1 MKNTASI
8 GAIFLVPLL
17 LAHAALGADWAAD
30 GIPLCAAE
38 SNQLEPIMVSDES
51 GGAIIAWRSFP
62 GDADIPNI
70 FAQRVSAGGRAL
82 WGGDGVAVCAAGY
95 DRTLC
100 DMIPDGAGGAIVI
113 WEYDRTGGW
122 DIYAQKVDS
131 TGEIQWDSIGVA
143 ICTAPNTQCGARLVS
158 DAAGGA
164 IVVWE
169 DLRDGAGSRI
179 YAQRVSAE
187 GHVRWTPNGV
197 PVRAAGGGQFT
208 ADLVADGEGGAIV
221 VWQEARAGARDI
233 YAQRLDASG
242 AALWEP
248 DGIPISAAGSARR
261 YPEMVAD
268 GVGGAIVMWKDGR
281 AGADDL
287 YAQRVN
293 AAGEVQWAS
302 EGVAIST
309 SGSVVKRAGIAPDG
323 FGGAVIAW
331 PDGRAGDCDIY
342 AQRVSAS
349 GAPIWEPDGLPVC
362 TAARAQEFPRIAP
375 DGFGGAIVAWQDA
388 RAGAADI
395 YAQRVSAVGGTQ
407 GAPNGA
413 PLCTAAREQFFPE
426 IVPDGDG
433 GAIVAWQDFR
443 GGADYDIYAE
453 STELLSARPGALDF
467 GIVRCGGYRDRTII
481 VQNAGCDI
489 IPLEIGEGNEDFH
502 IVSNGLVP
510 ALGPGDRIAVIV
522 RFNPTRTGAHKFEI
536 SLGEA
541 GEPVSCSGIGVVREA
556 RAAHAE
562 SARMPAAPRSV
573 QARSIK

>member
-268 GVGGAIVMWKDGR
+268 GVGGAIVIWKDGR

-362 TAARAQEFPRIAP
+362 TAAR
-375 DGFGGAIVAWQDA
+375 
-388 RAGAADI
+388 
-395 YAQRVSAVGGTQ
+395 
-407 GAPNGA
+407 
-413 PLCTAAREQFFPE
+413 EQFFPE

-443 GGADYDIYAE
+443 GGAHYDIYAE